1 MRLAKRNSQG
11 GQAIVI
17 VAAIIL
23 VLVALGALVFDV
35 GLGMTDRRNLQA
47 YSDAAAV
54 AGARSYTPASVHG
67 AHWVAMQYLVGPLG
81 FTLPTGL
88 CASAASCPA
97 GTYNVTGYTIQL
109 ADSTLPGWNYPTALD
124 VVITQQQPSLFSRMM
139 GFSQLTIAASA
150 RGALP
155 GPQLTGALYAVA
167 GVAGDVSINGGGN
180 GIQTAT
186 GSVYAFGN
194 FGANNG
200 PHSTGIPGAQTN
212 YNGTACPGSPT
223 TEVDFGGSSNSDTY
237 HQEAPLAPAIVVVN
251 NKTAP
256 ATFDNSGPTI
266 AAPVYA
272 TAGAAK
278 DGLGHWKPGVYNG
291 FAPSG
296 GLMNAGV
303 FKIINTANPS
313 LGSITNTTHT
323 VSGTEDTTGAVAIVL
338 DSSDTGTLDI
348 SGAVLNG
355 LDDLHPAN
363 YNGTR
368 DPQGTHNFVIFG
380 GNGAT
385 GFAGSIDVGP
395 GASTDLSGIVYLP
408 KTTYSDH
415 GNTTVRFTGSTT
427 FKSISSS
434 GTADIKFSWVCGL
447 NAVAAVG
454 SGGGLIR

>member
-1 MRLAKRNSQG
+1 
-11 GQAIVI
+11 
-17 VAAIIL
+17 
-23 VLVALGALVFDV
+23 
-35 GLGMTDRRNLQA
+35 
-47 YSDAAAV
+47 
-54 AGARSYTPASVHG
+54 
-67 AHWVAMQYLVGPLG
+67 
-81 FTLPTGL
+81 
-88 CASAASCPA
+88 
-97 GTYNVTGYTIQL
+97 
-109 ADSTLPGWNYPTALD
+109 
-124 VVITQQQPSLFSRMM
+124 
-139 GFSQLTIAASA
+139 
-150 RGALP
+150 
-155 GPQLTGALYAVA
+155 
-167 GVAGDVSINGGGN
+167 
-180 GIQTAT
+180 
-186 GSVYAFGN
+186 VYAFGD

-200 PHSTGIPGAQTN
+200 PHSTGVPGVQTN
-212 YNGTACPGSPT
+212 YDGTACPGNPVT
-223 TEVDFGGSSNSDTY
+223 NVDFGGASNSLTY
-237 HQEAPLAPAIVVVN
+237 HQEAPAAPPLVVGN

-256 ATFDNSGPTI
+256 TTFDTAGPTI

-278 DGLGHWKPGVYNG
+278 DGLGRWKPGVYNG

-303 FKIINTANPS
+303 FKIINTANPNF
-313 LGSITNTTHT
+313 GSITNTIYTA
-323 VSGTEDTTGAVAIVL
+323 SGTEDTTGAVAIIL
-338 DSSDTGTLDI
+338 DSSDTGTLGI

-355 LDDLHPAN
+355 LDDLHAAN

-385 GFAGSIDVGP
+385 GFAGSIDIGP

-415 GNTTVRFTGSTT
+415 GSATVRFTGSTT
-427 FKSISSS
+427 FKSVSSS